1 VKSFFIQLFLC
12 FWVATFG
19 IMAATF
25 VFLRDQPAS
34 APPKMLEPVEQLTT
48 RLVQLSIQ
56 EVRSQGC
63 ESALDVQVDD
73 ISLFGPTHRPV
84 CAAHASSDL
93 VSNLDDNAVPRWI
106 RRGTDIF
113 QVGSM
118 RDPTGGLWYYVA
130 RIPEAPEPG
139 VLLPFAYTALP
150 SSALVSLLF
159 AYFLARPVRALS
171 TTIRAFSAGDLSARA
186 TVPKGILGSGG
197 SGDLETLTRDFNAM
211 ATQIQSLVEAHQT
224 LIRDV
229 SHELRTPL
237 TRIRMALELTREE
250 PESSAHYLVRMD
262 GECARLD
269 QLLSGILRLSQVG
282 RLETIERIH
291 ILDLAAVIR
300 MIIEDARLEA
310 TQQGVSLD
318 FRSSAKAMVRGDPEL
333 LRQAIEN
340 VVRNAIRFSPSSEAV
355 EVYLET
361 KPGGA
366 GTALVTVQDRGPG
379 MSKANLEKV
388 FAPFFRVPSDAKD
401 APAGF
406 GVGLAIAQQVVHLHH
421 GTISADRRP
430 GGGLMVAI
438 ALPLAEK
445 TSIHLDDS
453 ADLLTEHLVSSGGR

>member
-25 VFLRDQPAS
+25 VFLRDQSAS

-56 EVRSQGC
+56 EVRSGGC
-63 ESALDVQVDD
+63 ETAWGVHVDD

-84 CAAHASSDL
+84 CAAHANSDL
-93 VSNLDDNAVPRWI
+93 VSSLDDNAAPRWI
-106 RRGTDIF
+106 RRGADIF

-118 RDPTGGLWYYVA
+118 RDPTGGLWYYAV
-130 RIPEAPEPG
+130 RIPEAPKPG
-139 VLLPFAYTALP
+139 ILLPFAYAALP

-186 TVPKGILGSGG
+186 AVPRGIPGSGS
-197 SGDLETLTRDFNAM
+197 SGDLEALTRDFNAM
-211 ATQIQSLVEAHQT
+211 AAEIQSLVEAHRT

-237 TRIRMALELTREE
+237 TRIRMALELIREE
-250 PESSAHYLVRMD
+250 PESSGPYLVRMD
-262 GECARLD
+262 LECARLD
-269 QLLSGILRLSQVG
+269 QLLSGILRLSHVG
-282 RLETIERIH
+282 RLETIERTH
-291 ILDLAAVIR
+291 TLDLTAVIG
-300 MIIEDARLEA
+300 MIIEDASFEA
-310 TQQGVSLD
+310 KQRAISLD
-318 FRSSAKAMVRGDPEL
+318 FRSSANAMVHGDPEL

-340 VVRNAIRFSPSSEAV
+340 VVRNAIHFSPSGETV
-355 EVYLET
+355 EVRLENA
-361 KPGGA
+361 PGDAGA
-366 GTALVTVQDRGPG
+366 ALVTVLDRGPG
-379 MSKANLEKV
+379 MSMVNLENV

-406 GVGLAIAQQVVHLHH
+406 GVGLAIAQQVVRLHN
-421 GTISADRRP
+421 GVISADRRP
-430 GGGLMVAI
+430 GGGLMVTI

-445 TSIHLDDS
+445 TSIHLDTS
-453 ADLLTEHLVSSGGR
+453 AELLTEQLAPPGGR

>member
-25 VFLRDQPAS
+25 VFLRDRPAS
-34 APPKMLEPVEQLTT
+34 TPPKMLEPVEQLTT

-63 ESALDVQVDD
+63 ESARGVHVDD
-73 ISLFGPTHRPV
+73 VSLFGPTHRPV

-93 VSNLDDNAVPRWI
+93 VSNLDDNAVPQWVQ
-106 RRGTDIF
+106 RGPDIF

-118 RDPTGGLWYYVA
+118 RDPTGGLWYYAA
-130 RIPEAPEPG
+130 RIPEVPKPG
-139 VLLPFAYTALP
+139 FLLPFSYTALP

-186 TVPKGILGSGG
+186 TVPRRIPGSGG
-197 SGDLETLTRDFNAM
+197 SGDLEALTRDFNAM

-224 LIRDV
+224 LIRNV

-237 TRIRMALELTREE
+237 TRIRMALELIREG
-250 PESSAHYLVRMD
+250 PESSGPYLVRMD
-262 GECARLD
+262 AECARLD
-269 QLLSGILRLSQVG
+269 QLLSGILRLSHVG
-282 RLETIERIH
+282 RLETIERTH
-291 ILDLAAVIR
+291 PLDLAAVIR
-300 MIIEDARLEA
+300 MIIEDATFEA
-310 TQQGVSLD
+310 KQRAISLD
-318 FRSSAKAMVRGDPEL
+318 FRSSAKAMVHGDPEL

-340 VVRNAIRFSPSSEAV
+340 VVRNAIRFSPSGEIV
-355 EVYLET
+355 EVRLET
-361 KPGGA
+361 PEA
-366 GTALVTVQDRGPG
+366 ALVTVKDRGPG
-379 MSKANLEKV
+379 MSKVNLENV

-406 GVGLAIAQQVVHLHH
+406 GVGLAIAQQVIHLHN
-421 GTISADRRP
+421 GIISADRRP

-438 ALPLAEK
+438 ALPLSEK
-445 TSIHLDDS
+445 TCIHLDNS
-453 ADLLTEHLVSSGGR
+453 ADLLAEHLAPPGGQ

>member
-1 VKSFFIQLFLC
+1 MKGFFIQLFLC

-25 VFLRDQPAS
+25 LFLRDQS
-34 APPKMLEPVEQLTT
+34 SSTPPKMLEPVEQLTT
-48 RLVQLSIQ
+48 RSVQLAIQ
-56 EVRSQGC
+56 GVRSQGC
-63 ESALDVQVDD
+63 EFARGIHVD
-73 ISLFGPTHRPV
+73 ISLFGATHRPL
-84 CAAHASSDL
+84 CATNAGYDL
-93 VSNLDDNAVPRWI
+93 VSNLDDHAKPQWV
-106 RRGTDIF
+106 RRGSDIF

-118 RDPTGGLWYYVA
+118 RDPTGGLWYYAA
-130 RIPEAPEPG
+130 RIPEAPRPG
-139 VLLPFAYTALP
+139 FLLPFSYAALP

-186 TVPKGILGSGG
+186 AVPRGIPGSGG
-197 SGDLETLTRDFNAM
+197 SGDLEALTRDFNAM

-250 PESSAHYLVRMD
+250 PESSAPYLVRMD
-262 GECARLD
+262 TECARLD
-269 QLLSGILRLSQVG
+269 QLLSGILRLSHVG
-282 RLETIERIH
+282 RIDMIERAD

-300 MIIEDARLEA
+300 MIIEDAMFEA
-310 TQQGVSLD
+310 NQQGVSID
-318 FRSSAKAMVRGDPEL
+318 FRLSAKAMVHGDPEL

-340 VVRNAIRFSPSSEAV
+340 VVRNAIRFSPSGEAV

-361 KPGGA
+361 KPGA
-366 GTALVTVQDRGPG
+366 ALMTVQDRGPG
-379 MSKANLEKV
+379 MSKVNLENV
-388 FAPFFRVPSDAKD
+388 FVPFFRVPSDAKD

-406 GVGLAIAQQVVHLHH
+406 GVGLAIAQQVVRLHN
-421 GTISADRRP
+421 GIISADKRP

-445 TSIHLDDS
+445 TSIHLDNS
-453 ADLLTEHLVSSGGR
+453 AELLTEHLVPPGGR